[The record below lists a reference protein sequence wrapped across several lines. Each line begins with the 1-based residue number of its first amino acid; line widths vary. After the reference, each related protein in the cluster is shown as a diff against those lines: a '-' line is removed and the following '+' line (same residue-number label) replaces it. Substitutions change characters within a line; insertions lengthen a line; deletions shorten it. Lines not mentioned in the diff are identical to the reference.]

1 MNMKKLFNNEAGVS
15 PIVATLVLVVV
26 AIAGAAAVGTI
37 LGSFSS
43 DVSQDASADNAA
55 LGASAELLVA
65 GSTTVQP
72 VSELLAKKFM
82 TENPGIKVTVQAGGS
97 TAGINAVNMGVVDIG
112 ASSEDVDTT
121 VKFPALKKHQI
132 GASAVVL
139 IGKNVNVKANNT
151 LTAANVLAIY
161 NAANS
166 TGMVNTTFLGN
177 NNIDASAP
185 AVIFKRSE
193 SGSGTAET
201 FSYYLTSS
209 TTKSK
214 THIDGTNALGR
225 AGNAL
230 VLNAVESST
239 VPAIGFVDVGFTE
252 KGTVTILPMDSMPK
266 AKASYKDVRADSI
279 KALKGDSTST
289 FPTLL
294 TRPLIYLTNGEPST
308 LEKSFIE
315 FATQPGQKTLFN
327 DVGYFSMY
335 DIV

>member
-43 DVSQDASADNAA
+43 DVSSQANSDNAA
-55 LGASAELLVA
+55 SGASAELLVA

-112 ASSEDVDTT
+112 ASSEDVDTV
-121 VKFPALKKHQI
+121 VKFPALEKHQI

-139 IGKNVNVKANNT
+139 IGKNV
-151 LTAANVLAIY
+151 
-161 NAANS
+161 ANS
-166 TGMVNTTFLGN
+166 TASLTKADVAGLYANASSTTGKVSN
-177 NNIDASAP
+177 P
-185 AVIFKRSE
+185 AAYNLTGTADITVYKRSE

-201 FSYYLTSS
+201 FSYYITG
-209 TTKSK
+209 SK
-214 THIDGTNALGR
+214 TTIDGTNALGR

-230 VLNAVESST
+230 VLDAVASST
-239 VPAIGFVDVGFTE
+239 TPAIGFVDFGFAE
-252 KGTVTILPMDSMPK
+252 KSSAVVIIPVETMASADKATVKKEIVKTLK
-266 AKASYKDVRADSI
+266 A
-279 KALKGDSTST
+279 DSTST
-289 FPTLL
+289 FPTGL
-294 TRPLIYLTNGEPST
+294 TRPLIYLTNGAPST
-308 LEKSFIE
+308 MEKSFIE
-315 FATQPGQKTLFN
+315 FAKQPGQKSLFN

-335 DIV
+335 DFAA

>member
-1 MNMKKLFNNEAGVS
+1 MNIKRLFNDEAGVS

-43 DVSQDASADNAA
+43 DVSSEANADNAA

-112 ASSEDVDTT
+112 ASSEDVDTV
-121 VKFPALKKHQI
+121 VKFPALQKHQI

-139 IGKNVNVKANNT
+139 IGNGVEVSANKT

-161 NAANS
+161 EAAAED
-166 TGMVNTTFLGN
+166 TGKVNETHLN
-177 NNIDASAP
+177 NNNVTITGTQTE
-185 AVIFKRSE
+185 VVLFKRSE

-201 FSYYLTSS
+201 FSYYVTDKDSKS
-209 TTKSK
+209 T
-214 THIDGTNALGR
+214 IDKTNALGR

-230 VLNAVESST
+230 VLAAVEST
-239 VPAIGFVDVGFTE
+239 PASIGFVDLGFTE
-252 KGTVTILPMDSMPK
+252 KSTVKILPMDTMDSAKYSDVK
-266 AKASYKDVRADSI
+266 ADAI
-279 KALKGDSTST
+279 LALKGDEDST
-289 FPTLL
+289 FPTGL

-315 FATQPGQKTLFN
+315 FATQPGQKDLFKN
-327 DVGYFSMY
+327 VGYFSMY